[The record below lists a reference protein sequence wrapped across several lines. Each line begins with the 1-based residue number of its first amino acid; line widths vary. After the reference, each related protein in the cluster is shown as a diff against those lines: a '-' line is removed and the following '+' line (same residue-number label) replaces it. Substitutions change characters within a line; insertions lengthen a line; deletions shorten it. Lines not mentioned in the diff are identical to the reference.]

1 MPSPS
6 ICRTLP
12 RGLLLAAAWAVA
24 APTPRCVFAASEAT
38 LAREPTWSIPTPS
51 EVRTKVEQ
59 WPAGSASR
67 ELDGARASAVEAAW
81 DDVAAGRRDLLDTVV
96 AAIGAYEPRAAA
108 VVAAAAR
115 GADPAV
121 DWLDD
126 PATDAFVRDAVS
138 LWWGRELV
146 RRDRFDE
153 ALPFLARLDVGD
165 SVDPAT
171 VLFHRAA
178 CEHWLLRVD
187 EAVASLDR
195 LLEREEEIPVRYARV
210 GRLLRADIAAVENDS
225 LDHIARRMRDVT
237 RRLDLGRAGPT
248 TREVQ
253 DGVIASLD
261 KLIERLED
269 QQRQDQGGEAAA
281 GAGSGSGQGGG
292 GRPMDDSRIARG
304 RGTGAVRKR
313 DLAPGESWGN
323 LPPHD
328 RERALQQ
335 IGREF
340 PPHYREAIEQYFRRL
355 ATGAE
360 DR

>member
-1 MPSPS
+1 MTSPS
-6 ICRTLP
+6 IIRTLA
-12 RGLLLAAAWAVA
+12 RGLLLIAVWAVA
-24 APTPRCVFAASEAT
+24 SPSPRGAFAASEPA
-38 LAREPTWSIPTPS
+38 LAREPTWSIPTAS

-67 ELDGARASAVEAAW
+67 DFDAARAAAVEAAW
-81 DDVAAGRRDLLDTVV
+81 SDVAAGRRDLLDTVV
-96 AAIGAYEPRAAA
+96 TAIGTHEPRAAA
-108 VVAAAAR
+108 FVTAAGR
-115 GADPAV
+115 GEDPAV
-121 DWLDD
+121 AWLDD
-126 PATDAFVRDAVS
+126 PATDAFVRDALS

-146 RRDRFDE
+146 RHDRFDE

-210 GRLLRADIAAVENDS
+210 GRLLRADIAAVEKDS

-269 QQRQDQGGEAAA
+269 QQRQDQGGSAAA

-313 DLAPGESWGN
+313 DLAPGEAWGN

>member
-1 MPSPS
+1 MPLPS
-6 ICRTLP
+6 IRRTLA
-12 RGLLLAAAWAVA
+12 RGLFVAAAWAAIGPPPECAIAV
-24 APTPRCVFAASEAT
+24 SEPA
-38 LAREPTWSIPTPS
+38 LSREPTWSIPTAS
-51 EVRTKVEQ
+51 AVRLKVEQ
-59 WPAGSASR
+59 WPAGSVSQ
-67 ELDGARASAVEAAW
+67 ETIDPTRAAAVRAAW
-81 DDVAAGRRDLLDTVV
+81 NDVAAGRRDLLDTVV
-96 AAIGAYEPRAAA
+96 DAIGDHEPRAAQL
-108 VVAAAAR
+108 AATVAR
-115 GADPAV
+115 GQDPPIE
-121 DWLDD
+121 WLDD
-126 PATDAFVRDAVS
+126 PATDAFVRDAVT

-153 ALPFLARLDVGD
+153 ALPLLERLEVGD

-178 CEHWLLRVD
+178 CEHWLLKID
-187 EAVASLDR
+187 EAIESLDR
-195 LLEREEEIPVRYARV
+195 LLERESEIPVRYASV
-210 GRLLRADIAAVENDS
+210 ARLLRADVAALEKGS

-237 RRLDLGRAGPT
+237 RRLDLGSAGPT

-253 DGVIASLD
+253 DGVMASLD
-261 KLIERLED
+261 ELIKRLED
-269 QQRQDQGGEAAA
+269 QQQDQQGESSS

-292 GRPMDDSRIARG
+292 GRPMEDSRIARG
-304 RGTGAVRKR
+304 RGTGEVRKR

-340 PPHYREAIEQYFRRL
+340 PPHYREAIEQYFKRL
-355 ATGAE
+355 STGAE